1 MSRANTRAALVAAA
15 ILAISAPSAGWAQDQ
30 KPAET
35 TAPAPD
41 SVIARVGGVDV
52 TERELALAM
61 ADLSQQFAQVP
72 EERRRAAVL
81 NALIEIKL
89 LARQAEEA
97 KIPENQAFQARMNF
111 LRDRALH
118 NQLFQQNVVEK
129 ITDEE
134 VKARYDK
141 EVAAM
146 EPEQE
151 VKARHILVKSREEAE
166 EIIKELQAGKDF
178 QEIAK
183 AKTIDP
189 SGTSSGG
196 DLGWFGKG
204 QMVPSFEQAAFA
216 LPKGE
221 YSKEPVESQFGF
233 HVILKED
240 ERVTPPPPFENVEG
254 QVRQIVMR
262 EKYQEL
268 IDSARKAG
276 NVEIVDPEL
285 KSQLD
290 EVQAA
295 Q

>member
-15 ILAISAPSAGWAQDQ
+15 ILAISAPHAGWAQDQ

-41 SVIARVGGVDV
+41 SVVAKVGGVEIN
-52 TERELALAM
+52 ERELALAM

-89 LARQAEEA
+89 LARQAEAA
-97 KIPENQAFQARMNF
+97 KIPEDQAFQARMSF

-146 EPEQE
+146 DPEQE

-189 SGTSSGG
+189 SGSTSGG

-204 QMVPSFEQAAFA
+204 QMVPAFEQAAFA
-216 LPKGE
+216 LAKGD

-240 ERVTPPPPFENVEG
+240 ERVSPPPPFENVEG

-268 IDSARKAG
+268 IDAARKAG